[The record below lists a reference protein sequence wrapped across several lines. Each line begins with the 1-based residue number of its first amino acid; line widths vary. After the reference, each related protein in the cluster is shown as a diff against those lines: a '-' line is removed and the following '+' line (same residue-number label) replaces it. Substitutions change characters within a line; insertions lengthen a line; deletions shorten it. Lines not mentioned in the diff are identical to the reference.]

1 MAPAAASALI
11 VAAPQDGR
19 PADAP
24 APLGWRLRSDVQ
36 FAFDQAT
43 TRYQVR
49 SPESGERFEL
59 GEEEVFLCQR
69 LSLEASLTAIQ
80 TAFNARFGLA
90 ITESE
95 LEQFYQEMAGLGLLE
110 SSDLAPSDEA
120 PNVATDPSADRVEL
134 DEDDQPGVPYRW
146 ALLNPHQRL
155 SALARKLAWLRHG
168 VWLLIPGV
176 PLALLILIFNQPQY
190 QFALKAIADPGLHLL
205 FKLVFGLFVI
215 NLLSKLAQGL
225 SCVYCGGR
233 AEQFGIR
240 LAYGLI
246 PRFFVSKRLQGL
258 GRESRLWVAGSA
270 LLVKLALFVVGIVLW
285 RLLLGS
291 SGALSSYSF
300 VVGHMA
306 LGAFLFTANPLW
318 RADGY
323 IWLAHFLRMPRLR
336 ERAFQVL
343 GLYWRG
349 RRPPAGL
356 PSSEKYSLLGYAVAS
371 IAFIVIVVALVL
383 LGLAIRLELRF
394 QGLGVLLFLL
404 VAVIAGRWL
413 LVRLARRRERG
424 AKGLAPAPVP
434 SLAAAAG
441 TTTTL
446 PAKQPSSIMPVGT
459 DSKRWRGWRLL
470 LVVLLIG
477 LSWLPYPYDVTG
489 EVTLFPAAQA
499 QIHAVTPG
507 VVERVLASENQRV
520 TPEQVLAELST
531 WQQDSD
537 IAVTRAEIERKQAEI
552 QLLQQ
557 GPKTEAIEAS
567 RQQLEMAKVRAS
579 HSQKVQDL
587 LTPVFKSGVVKGLE
601 YETAVKTAEVDKA
614 AVAVAGAELALLK
627 SPPLPTEV
635 AVKHAELRQLRE
647 QLRYLESRRDR
658 SRLQAPVE
666 GRVVTPRLEFK
677 TGAFLKEGDLFAVVE
692 DNRVMQAEI
701 LTPETDIGEVRLDMP
716 VRLRVW
722 AYPLRDFTGRVTA
735 IAPTV
740 ESKQDNPFLRVIR
753 IKIEIPNPDGVLKS
767 QMTGFAKIT
776 ADEKPFIVAFTR
788 ALVRFVMLEMWSWLP

>member
-1 MAPAAASALI
+1 MASS
-11 VAAPQDGR
+11 QEGK

-24 APLGWRLRSDVQ
+24 APLGWRLRPDAQ
-36 FAFDQAT
+36 FEFDQAT
-43 TRYQVR
+43 ARYQVR
-49 SPESGERFEL
+49 SPQSGERFEV
-59 GEEEVFLCQR
+59 GEEEVFLCQC
-69 LSLEASLTAIQ
+69 LSHEASLTSIQ
-80 TAFNARFGLA
+80 TAFNSRFGLA

-110 SSDLAPSDEA
+110 SSDPAPSAEA
-120 PNVATDPSADRVEL
+120 PNAATDASADRVDL

-146 ALLNPHQRL
+146 ALLNPRQRL
-155 SALARKLAWLRHG
+155 SALARKLAWLRRG

-176 PLALLILIFNQPQY
+176 PLALLILLFNQPQY

-258 GRESRLWVAGSA
+258 GREPRLWVAGSA

-300 VVGHMA
+300 VIGHMA

-323 IWLAHFLRMPRLR
+323 VCLAHFLRMPRLR

-356 PSSEKYSLLGYAVAS
+356 PSSEKYSLLAYAVAS
-371 IAFIVIVVALVL
+371 IGFIVIVVAVVL

-404 VAVIAGRWL
+404 VAVVAGRWL

-424 AKGLAPAPVP
+424 AKGLAPAPAPASVPVP
-434 SLAAAAG
+434 SLVAATG

-446 PAKQPSSIMPVGT
+446 PAKQPSSIMNVGT
-459 DSKRWRGWRLL
+459 DSKRRRGWRLL

-477 LSWLPYPYDVTG
+477 LSLLPYPYDVTG

-635 AVKHAELRQLRE
+635 AVKHAELKQLRE

-677 TGAFLKEGDLFAVVE
+677 TGAFLKEGDLFAMVE

-753 IKIEIPNPDGVLKS
+753 VKIEIPNPDGMLKS

-776 ADEKPFIVAFTR
+776 ADKKPFIVAFTR